1 MFLVSN
7 KEASPYNEKIKITCN
22 TMQYSPLLVKSNRL
36 LLRRKYICNHKIELH
51 CDLLFCDT
59 CPVYRRT
66 VSLKDGLT
74 SMMRHSF
81 KTRPSK
87 AKCVIYPDC
96 FSKQEYLCSLN
107 MCKHKMKAEGS
118 EKQCGSH

>member
-7 KEASPYNEKIKITCN
+7 KEASPYNEKIKIICD

-36 LLRRKYICNHKIELH
+36 LLRHKYICNYKIELH

-59 CPVYRRT
+59 SPVYRRT

-74 SMMRHSF
+74 SMVRHSL
-81 KTRPSK
+81 KQGQ
-87 AKCVIYPDC
+87 AKQNVSSILIA
-96 FSKQEYLCSLN
+96 FQNKN
-107 MCKHKMKAEGS
+107 IGVV
-118 EKQCGSH
+118 